1 MEIHCKLLLEI
12 TLSLWLHP
20 MHNRQLLLNRERVTV
35 SFSKRFMLTVSAL
48 AALAIT
54 TCYAGDGSS
63 EVGFS
68 VTMNLCSAIKVFNTA
83 DLDFGNVVLG
93 AAQNVEVNANSPGVA
108 KFNATGDRN
117 AHIIAKVVEQSIE
130 MSNGTAGANNQV
142 TVDNWNYGGNLKANG
157 EGQFNVSGSLQ
168 DMRVG
173 AVAHILSETEYG
185 SYSGSATLRVTYI

>member
-1 MEIHCKLLLEI
+1 MSLLKRCILA
-12 TLSLWLHP
+12 
-20 MHNRQLLLNRERVTV
+20 V
-35 SFSKRFMLTVSAL
+35 SSL
-48 AALAIT
+48 AALVIST
-54 TCYAGDGSS
+54 SYAGEGSG

-68 VTMNLCSAIKVFNTA
+68 ITMNLCSAIKVFNTA

-117 AHIIAKVVEQSIE
+117 AHIIAKVVEQSIK
-130 MSNGTAGANNQV
+130 MSNGTAGANNQI
-142 TVDNWNYGGNLKANG
+142 TVDNWNYGGNLHATG
-157 EGQFNVSGSLQ
+157 EGQFNVSGSLS